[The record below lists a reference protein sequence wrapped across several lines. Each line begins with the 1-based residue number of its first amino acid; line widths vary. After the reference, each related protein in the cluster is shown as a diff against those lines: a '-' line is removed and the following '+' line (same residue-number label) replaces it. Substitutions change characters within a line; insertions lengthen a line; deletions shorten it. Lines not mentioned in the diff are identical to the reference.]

1 MAKPKLVDGESP
13 VLIAFKAQ
21 QALAADLDAHVSET
35 QSSRSEVIRQA
46 LRQYLDVPE
55 VKAS

>member
-1 MAKPKLVDGESP
+1 MAKPKLVVGEDP

-35 QSSRSEVIRQA
+35 ETSRSEIIRRA
-46 LRQYLDVPE
+46 LRQYLNLE
-55 VKAS
+55 VSAS